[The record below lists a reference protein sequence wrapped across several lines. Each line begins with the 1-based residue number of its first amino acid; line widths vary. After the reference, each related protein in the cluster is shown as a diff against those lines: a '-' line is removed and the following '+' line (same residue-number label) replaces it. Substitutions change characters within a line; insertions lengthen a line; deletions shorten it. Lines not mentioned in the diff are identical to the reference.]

1 MKRQT
6 INLLLLMKKGKP
18 FFISSQRNPPERS
31 GKYTLPGPLVDL
43 KTKILEYYSSIKER
57 FDPHETVCTTLY
69 FADDL
74 VILHPQGIPE
84 GESKRILEDFLYR
97 SEKKHTVW
105 MILDAILAM
114 MGIPLAFLPGPNLF
128 FYYPA
133 ARAVSHYFARRG
145 VIRAKNLEKMSFAEN
160 ASIDIMQENMSRPES
175 VRPEIERLEEEYGFT
190 HIERLIHLSGK

>member
-1 MKRQT
+1 MKKQT
-6 INLLLLMKKGKP
+6 INLLLLKQKGKP
-18 FFISSQRNPPERS
+18 FFIASQRNPPERS
-31 GKYTLPGPLVDL
+31 GKCTIPRPLVSL
-43 KTKILEYYSSIKER
+43 KIKILEYYSSIKER

-69 FADDL
+69 FADHL
-74 VILHPQGIPE
+74 VVLHPQGIPE
-84 GESKRILEDFLYR
+84 SESKKILEDFLYR

-105 MILDAILAM
+105 MILDTILAV

-145 VIRAKNLEKMSFAEN
+145 VIRAKNLQKKSFAGN
-160 ASIDIMQENMSRPES
+160 ASIDIMQENMSCPES

-190 HIERLIHLSGK
+190 HVERLIHLSGT